1 MGSSHMASLPTR
13 TCTRPLARTL
23 PGEGA
28 PHGRAGGWVDL
39 SGTLG
44 VACGDRQ
51 GRVVTGGGPG
61 SQRKGSG
68 GVDTD
73 S

>member
-1 MGSSHMASLPTR
+1 MASLPTSTR
-13 TCTRPLARTL
+13 TRPLARTL

-28 PHGRAGGWVDL
+28 PHRQARGPVDL
-39 SGTLG
+39 SGTPG
-44 VACGDRQ
+44 VACGPLGRDRQ
-51 GRVVTGGGPG
+51 GRVVTGGCPG
-61 SQRKGSG
+61 SQCKGSG